1 MERYEV
7 KIENALQYLK
17 MPSKTDARG
26 ASPIVY
32 LVYQPEDAISLR
44 NIIETFLRPKA
55 EFYGFK
61 VEYIFIGDLL
71 DDYINNHDYRD
82 IWTDTSVS
90 ESEMYNSI
98 KQEISSDEFF
108 ERSFLNIQEKYQDD
122 PNTLLVIR
130 DVELLHPFYMMGVIE
145 NKIYN
150 QIKIPM
156 LVMYPG
162 ETQGTAR
169 SFLGVYN
176 QDGNYRS
183 INF

>member
-1 MERYEV
+1 
-7 KIENALQYLK
+7 
-17 MPSKTDARG
+17 
-26 ASPIVY
+26 
-32 LVYQPEDAISLR
+32 
-44 NIIETFLRPKA
+44 
-55 EFYGFK
+55 
-61 VEYIFIGDLL
+61 
-71 DDYINNHDYRD
+71 
-82 IWTDTSVS
+82 
-90 ESEMYNSI
+90 
-98 KQEISSDEFF
+98 
-108 ERSFLNIQEKYQDD
+108 
-122 PNTLLVIR
+122 
-130 DVELLHPFYMMGVIE
+130 MMGVIE